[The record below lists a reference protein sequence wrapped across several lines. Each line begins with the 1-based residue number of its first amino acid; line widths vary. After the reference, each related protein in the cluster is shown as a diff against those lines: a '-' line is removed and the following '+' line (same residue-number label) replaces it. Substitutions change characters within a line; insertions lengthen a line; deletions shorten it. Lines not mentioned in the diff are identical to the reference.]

1 MTEPRQSGKTTL
13 VKALFP
19 DKPYVTLADTDIR
32 RFAGDDPRG
41 FLALYAGAAI
51 FDGIQ
56 RAPELSSYLQSMVDA
71 NPKPGQFIPTGSQQF
86 ELMTQVTQSLT
97 GRTGFAPAA
106 VDIG

>member
-1 MTEPRQSGKTTL
+1 MEPRQSGKTTL

-19 DKPYVTLADTDIR
+19 DKSYVTLEDPDIR

-41 FLALYAGAAI
+41 FLAQYAGDAI

-56 RAPELSSYLQSMVDA
+56 RAPELSSYLQGMVDA
-71 NPKPGQFIPTGSQQF
+71 NPKPGQFILTGSQQF
-86 ELMTQVTQSLT
+86 QLMTQVTQSLT
-97 GRTGFAPAA
+97 VRTGFAPAA